1 MEREKVG
8 EKGRKKVD
16 ERIRRIKNDKSG
28 KNKTSKQERTSVK
41 SSCTNR
47 RKGPRSRKGKELMTF
62 D

>member
-1 MEREKVG
+1 MERENVG

-16 ERIRRIKNDKSG
+16 ERIRRIKMIKVA
-28 KNKTSKQERTSVK
+28 KTRQARTSIK
-41 SSCTNR
+41 RSSCTNR